1 MIKLQISKFIIILAL
16 FFFSIF
22 NIFSYSKSIDKQ
34 VSVIS
39 NELLCPVCR
48 GQTVA
53 ESNSDLANDFRDIIK
68 TKLKEGQTKEEILNY
83 FTNRYGDS
91 VLSSPPAKGIRIIIW
106 VLPVAVLLF
115 GLISLIRFLKIKSKI
130 QERSIRSIENDKYLN
145 DVDNELNKL
154 D

>member
-1 MIKLQISKFIIILAL
+1 MIKLQISKFIILLAL

-22 NIFSYSKSIDKQ
+22 NIFSYSESIDKQ
-34 VSVIS
+34 VSDIS

-48 GQTVA
+48 GQTVE

-83 FTNRYGDS
+83 FTSRYGDS
-91 VLSSPPAKGIRIIIW
+91 VLSSPPAKGFRLIIW
-106 VLPVAVLLF
+106 ILPVAVLLF

-130 QERSIRSIENDKYLN
+130 QERSIRSIESDKYLN
-145 DVDNELNKL
+145 EVDKELNKL